1 MLEDIVV
8 KLLSMTCREME
19 DMASETGLHFNT
31 INLIR
36 LGKNK
41 NPKLETILA
50 IQKFFNEK

>member
-8 KLLSMTCREME
+8 KLLSMTCKEME

-36 LGKNK
+36 LGRNK